1 MAIPAND
8 SAEALCADML
18 AELYMEHWGNPSASY
33 HAFSERADA
42 LGIDPAP
49 QIRALE
55 DAAREA
61 NDLDMLIASEIGAS
75 CGGTFGVRVRNLV
88 RNVLH
93 VGTINEMAA
102 LDVDAACKSAGI
114 KGGRTIERIREC
126 RDAAAH
132 TLKDRSTT
140 HHLKVVGL

>member
-1 MAIPAND
+1 MATQAND

-18 AELYMEHWGNPSASY
+18 AELYMEHWSNPSASY
-33 HAFSERADA
+33 YAFSKRADA

-61 NDLDMLIASEIGAS
+61 NDLDMLIASEIGVS
-75 CGGTFGVRVRNLV
+75 CGGTFGVRVGNLV
-88 RNVLH
+88 RDTLH
-93 VGTINEMAA
+93 VGTIGEMAA

-114 KGGRTIERIREC
+114 KGGRTIECIREC
-126 RDAAAH
+126 RDAAAYA
-132 TLKDRSTT
+132 LKDR
-140 HHLKVVGL
+140 